1 MALFDEKIFL
11 TKMKFSALL
20 FFTMLLLSQCK
31 KTNVADLH
39 GTWKVD
45 SVYSFYNGFDM
56 TSAVQEPFYHFQ
68 SDGRL
73 RMTQDLEYRYFK
85 YNVQGD
91 SLTYST
97 LEDKRIDGLLIVA
110 LDDSHLVLKK
120 HKSLVFKGGGNQQR
134 FEIKYFSK
142 VK

>member
-1 MALFDEKIFL
+1 
-11 TKMKFSALL
+11 MKFSALL
-20 FFTMLLLSQCK
+20 ICITFLLSQCK
-31 KTNVADLH
+31 TSNVADLH

-56 TSAVQEPFYHFQ
+56 TNAVQEPFYHFQ
-68 SDGRL
+68 TDGRL

-85 YNVQGD
+85 YTLHGD

-110 LDDSHLVLKK
+110 LDEDHLVLKK
-120 HKSLVFKGGGNQQR
+120 DKSLLFKGGNQQR
-134 FEIKYFSK
+134 YEIKYFSK

>member
-1 MALFDEKIFL
+1 M
-11 TKMKFSALL
+11 
-20 FFTMLLLSQCK
+20 
-31 KTNVADLH
+31 TN
-39 GTWKVD
+39 
-45 SVYSFYNGFDM
+45 
-56 TSAVQEPFYHFQ
+56 AVKEPFYHFQ

-85 YNVQGD
+85 YSLQGD

-110 LDDSHLVLKK
+110 LDADHLVLKK
-120 HKSLVFKGGGNQQR
+120 DKSLLFKGTNQQR

>member
-1 MALFDEKIFL
+1 
-11 TKMKFSALL
+11 MKFSALL
-20 FFTMLLLSQCK
+20 ICITVFLFQCK
-31 KTNVADLH
+31 TRDVADLH

-85 YNVQGD
+85 YNLQGD

-97 LEDKRIDGLLIVA
+97 LEDKRVDGLLIVA
-110 LDDSHLVLKK
+110 LDEDYLVLKK
-120 HKSLVFKGGGNQQR
+120 DKSLLFKGGNQQR